1 MLHTTTE
8 YKTEGRGL
16 GGPLFFFFFC
26 LRRMISTTAITSSMI
41 NTPPT
46 TPPTIAPIDE
56 SLFTRF
62 RGMTSSPDK

>member
-1 MLHTTTE
+1 MIHTTTE
-8 YKTEGRGL
+8 YETEGRGL
-16 GGPLFFFFFC
+16 GGPFFFLFC
-26 LRRMISTTAITSSMI
+26 LRRMISTIAITSSMT

-56 SLFTRF
+56 SLSTRF